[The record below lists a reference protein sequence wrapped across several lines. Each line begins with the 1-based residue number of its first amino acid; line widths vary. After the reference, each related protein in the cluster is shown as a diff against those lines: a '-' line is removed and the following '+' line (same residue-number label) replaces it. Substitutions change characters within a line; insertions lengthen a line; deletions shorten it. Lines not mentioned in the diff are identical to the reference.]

1 MNCVRCN
8 APLVSEARFCRNCG
22 LPVAPAAPPPIIAN
36 LAQANQP
43 VLEDSPTVVP
53 QSNAPVGGARSFV
66 PQDKFTAP
74 EQPQFIAPAPTQPA
88 SLQSQHDAPQ
98 LNSPQP
104 YQPTV
109 AVSPGSL
116 PSTGTWPSSPAP
128 PKRRRKNRLVR
139 SLLLLAVVL
148 LVLAAGWFFGLRPY
162 LHGLA
167 QNQIDGVL
175 SNTLD
180 QINPPVDT
188 ALIPPVGVSI
198 PVSETALNNLIVLN
212 TAPSDPVQQMHVTIT
227 PAGLRV
233 DFQAYGFPCTV
244 TGVPQAANGQ
254 LVITNV
260 TVQGIVSLI
269 MSPDELTSTLNTH
282 LSEASAKLHNNISGV
297 LLKDHEVDVQLR

>member
-8 APLVSEARFCRNCG
+8 APLVPGARFCRNCG
-22 LPVAPAAPPPIIAN
+22 LPVAPAAPPSAIAN
-36 LAQANQP
+36 PAQANQP
-43 VLEDSPTVVP
+43 VLGDSPTVAAPFIAPDHP
-53 QSNAPVGGARSFV
+53 QSN
-66 PQDKFTAP
+66 T
-74 EQPQFIAPAPTQPA
+74 PAPT
-88 SLQSQHDAPQ
+88 
-98 LNSPQP
+98 QP

-116 PSTGTWPSSPAP
+116 PSTGTWPSSPTI

-139 SLLLLAVVL
+139 SLLMLAVVL

-167 QNQIDGVL
+167 QSQIDSVL
-175 SNTLD
+175 SNTID
-180 QINPPVDT
+180 QINPIDT
-188 ALIPPVGVSI
+188 ALIPPVGASI

-212 TAPSDPVQQMHVTIT
+212 TAPSDPVQQMHMTIT

-244 TGVPQAANGQ
+244 TGVPRAVNGQ

-260 TVQGIVSLI
+260 TVQGIASLI
-269 MSPDELTSTLNTH
+269 ISPDELTSTLNAH
-282 LSEASAKLHNNISGV
+282 LRDASAKLHNNISGV